1 MVNTK
6 VTEAWINLWNE
17 AMQGTKESQ
26 QALKAL
32 SRIYSNQE
40 DLSRWMS
47 NFMPKAYA
55 STGVQP
61 EAFEEWLED
70 WWRAMGVVPRSRY
83 LELLEKYDIVQ
94 RRLEKAE
101 ETVQKLQAMLGKEGQ
116 DEEAQKVLDLWSNML
131 EETLKTQTEWM
142 QAWTAA
148 NEPKSPAPDVRDDSV
163 ADQPDAPASDHSE
176 PKDQAKS

>member
-1 MVNTK
+1 MVNPK
-6 VTEAWINLWNE
+6 IIEAWINLWNE
-17 AMQGTKESQ
+17 AMQGTKEAQ

-32 SRIYSNQE
+32 SQISSNQE

-47 NFMPKAYA
+47 KFMPKAYA
-55 STGVQP
+55 STGMQP
-61 EAFEEWLED
+61 EVFEEWLED
-70 WWRAMGVVPRSRY
+70 WRRAMGVVPRSRY

-101 ETVQKLQAMLGKEGQ
+101 ETIQKLQAMLGKEGQ
-116 DEEAQKVLDLWSNML
+116 DEEAQKVLDLWSSML

-148 NEPKSPAPDVRDDSV
+148 NQPASPATDVPDDPTTGQQESSV
-163 ADQPDAPASDHSE
+163 PDHSE
-176 PKDQAKS
+176 PKDQTKS